1 MQYGGITSRM
11 KTVNI
16 LGSEYKIIRRK
27 FDEEPDF
34 EKKNC
39 DGYCDYYN
47 KEIVY
52 CNMLTHP
59 NTKDEGAA
67 YCRGCEC
74 YTLRHEILHALFS
87 ESGLAESSAQFTSGW
102 AVNEEM
108 VDWFAIQAP
117 KALKIFLELGL
128 LSDEGIR
135 HHFYDGCEYDEP
147 KEEKSDGKCN

>member
-16 LGSEYKIIRRK
+16 LGSEYKIIRRR

-47 KEIVY
+47 KKIVY

-87 ESGLAESSAQFTSGW
+87 ESGLAESSAQFTSG
-102 AVNEEM
+102 
-108 VDWFAIQAP
+108 
-117 KALKIFLELGL
+117 
-128 LSDEGIR
+128 
-135 HHFYDGCEYDEP
+135 
-147 KEEKSDGKCN
+147 